1 MALYQSITDAFATS
15 LVLEKPAPGTSVKGT
30 EAVQSQKVQVGHWLH
45 DTPAKP
51 ARHQPAAAPRPPQ
64 ESGNWLD
71 NATAFFSTVVEDGSK
86 NIVTNAEALW
96 HAPEG
101 KIQAARAVVEEGS
114 KNIVTNAE
122 ALWHAPEGKIQAARA
137 VDAVEAKVSQARSAV
152 LFAAARSGSAAHQ
165 QRKET
170 HLSRVQ
176 SCRDDSSTSSPAS
189 PPSPAAGS
197 APSLLRS
204 NSATSTS
211 SGKRVSWSP
220 DVSRSFDTSD
230 CVSLHS
236 STSSRSR
243 TSSTPLERKRVSF
256 SGPSTSPAPSSGAA
270 ATRGAHE
277 RFLSASST
285 PSAGVRF
292 QEQDALLHTAFLF

>member
-101 KIQAARAVVEEGS
+101 KIQAARAVVEEGARFRQRAPS
-114 KNIVTNAE
+114 TLSRRRSPKRVPPCCSPPHAVAAPRTNNAKRPTCLASRAVVTT
-122 ALWHAPEGKIQAARA
+122 APPPPPPPPPPPQQGVHLRSSGPTPRHRHQAA
-137 VDAVEAKVSQARSAV
+137 S
-152 LFAAARSGSAAHQ
+152 
-165 QRKET
+165 
-170 HLSRVQ
+170 
-176 SCRDDSSTSSPAS
+176 
-189 PPSPAAGS
+189 
-197 APSLLRS
+197 
-204 NSATSTS
+204 
-211 SGKRVSWSP
+211 
-220 DVSRSFDTSD
+220 
-230 CVSLHS
+230 
-236 STSSRSR
+236 
-243 TSSTPLERKRVSF
+243 RVSF

>member
-101 KIQAARAVVEEGS
+101 KIQAARAV
-114 KNIVTNAE
+114 
-122 ALWHAPEGKIQAARA
+122 
-137 VDAVEAKVSQARSAV
+137 DAVEAKVSQARSAV

-211 SGKRVSWSP
+211 SGKRVSWSL

-243 TSSTPLERKRVSF
+243 PSSTPLERKRVSF